1 MSSRNKEQQDYKV
14 PGLERGL
21 AILTLFDQ
29 HTRAL
34 SASEIARRLSLPR
47 STVYRI
53 VVTLE
58 SLGFLELNGA
68 NHEYSLGRGVL
79 RLGFEYLASLEMVDL
94 CQPILYRLAETIGF
108 PVNLAILDERS
119 VVYVARA
126 LVPNS
131 LTGAMNVGSRLPA
144 HATTVGR
151 LLLSDYSLEQLRELY
166 PEETLEASSVNTPK
180 TVEAL
185 YELISASK
193 SEDALIG
200 ESYFE
205 DGYTSVAAVVRDK
218 TGQIVSVISA
228 IIPSSSLDET
238 QRDFLKTQVASS
250 AQELSARLK

>member
-79 RLGFEYLASLEMVDL
+79 RLGFEYLASQEMVDL

-144 HATTVGR
+144 HVTTVGR
-151 LLLSDYSLEQLRELY
+151 LLLSDLSLEQLRELY
-166 PEETLEASSVNTPK
+166 PEKTLEVSSANTPT

-185 YELISASK
+185 YQLISESK
-193 SEDALIG
+193 SQDTLVG

-218 TGQIVSVISA
+218 TGQIVSVVSA

-238 QRDFLKTQVASS
+238 QRDFLKTQVALS

>member
-1 MSSRNKEQQDYKV
+1 MNHKKEQQDYKV

-58 SLGFLELNGA
+58 SLGFLELNGV

-79 RLGFEYLASLEMVDL
+79 RLGFEYLASQEMIEL
-94 CQPILYRLAETIGF
+94 SQPILTRLAETIGF
-108 PVNLAILDERS
+108 PVNLAILDQRN

-151 LLLSDYSLEQLRELY
+151 LLLSDYSLEQLKERY
-166 PEETLEASSVNTPK
+166 PESELEASSANTPQN
-180 TVEAL
+180 VEAL
-185 YELISASK
+185 YELVRQSK
-193 SEDALIG
+193 AKNVLIG

-205 DGYTSVAAVVRDK
+205 DGYTSVAACVRDK
-218 TGQIVSVISA
+218 SGQIASVISA
-228 IIPSSSLDET
+228 IIPSSSIDQGQGEY
-238 QRDFLKTQVASS
+238 
-250 AQELSARLK
+250 LSAEVSKSAKALAERLK